1 MSGSRSRAVSPQ
13 ENTLLELNGQVT
25 VHDELLIRMYSFL
38 EVVSTAHQSPQIQ
51 GLFLKIDCSS
61 FHFRKLSVFLYN
73 KRGSFSSKFNLK
85 RV

>member
-38 EVVSTAHQSPQIQ
+38 EVVSTTHQSPQIQ
-51 GLFLKIDCSS
+51 GLFLKTAHRFIS
-61 FHFRKLSVFLYN
+61 
-73 KRGSFSSKFNLK
+73 GSYQFFYTTKGAVSLPNLI
-85 RV
+85 